1 MSEIYLVRHPESALN
16 TKRSIVG
23 GRSNE
28 TPITLKGEQQARQ
41 FTKAFL
47 ANYPSPD
54 VYFAS
59 PAVRTQKLMQI
70 YSETL
75 GQPIELFTD
84 DDLQEMSQGSAEGML
99 RSEVYTPEVLEQITQ
114 KQKEFSLPNGESV
127 NNVCRRMS
135 SWAIRTACEHP
146 NSVILAA
153 THGQAI
159 RALVGGILGWSQYE
173 TTIDPTRI
181 TPNVSLSHLT
191 VLNDEIKVNFWGK
204 EIVEAVET
212 NMPEVY

>member
-16 TKRSIVG
+16 TQRSIVG

-47 ANYPSPD
+47 VNYPSPD

-59 PAVRTQKLMQI
+59 PAVRTHKLMQI

-99 RSEVYTPEVLEQITQ
+99 RSEVYTPEVLEQIIQ
-114 KQKEFSLPNGESV
+114 QQKEFSLPNGESV
-127 NNVCRRMS
+127 NNVYRRMS
-135 SWAIRTACEHP
+135 SWAIRTACEHQ